1 MITDKI
7 DKLYRY
13 NYVPGVQKAIDFLAN
28 TDLNALEVGSIDLGD
43 GCTVKVQHYKTKEE
57 PEEVLLEAHR
67 EYLDLQMNYSGSETF
82 IFQAIDLGEEAIP
95 YDKKKDVEFFTAQF
109 YNTMVLDSTNFVIV
123 FPNDL
128 HVGSLVADDVEDV
141 KKLIFKLKI

>member
-13 NYVPGVQKAIDFLAN
+13 SYVPGVQKVIDFLAN
-28 TDLNALEVGSIDLGD
+28 TDLNSLEVGSIDLGD
-43 GCTVKVQHYKTKEE
+43 ECSVKVQHYQTKEE
-57 PEEVLLEAHR
+57 PEDILLEAHR

-95 YDKKKDVEFFTAQF
+95 YNSKKDVEFFTAQF
-109 YNTMVLDSTNFVIV
+109 FNTMVLDGTNFVIV

>member
-13 NYVPGVQKAIDFLAN
+13 NYVPGVQKVIDFLAT
-28 TDLNALEVGSIDLGD
+28 TDLNALEVGTIDLGD
-43 GCTVKVQHYKTKEE
+43 ECCVKVQNYKTKEE
-57 PEEVLLEAHR
+57 GDEVLLEAHR

-95 YDKKKDVEFFTAQF
+95 YNQKKDVEFFTAQF
-109 YNTMVLDSTNFVIV
+109 YNTMVLDGTNFVIV

-141 KKLIFKLKI
+141 KKLVFKLKI